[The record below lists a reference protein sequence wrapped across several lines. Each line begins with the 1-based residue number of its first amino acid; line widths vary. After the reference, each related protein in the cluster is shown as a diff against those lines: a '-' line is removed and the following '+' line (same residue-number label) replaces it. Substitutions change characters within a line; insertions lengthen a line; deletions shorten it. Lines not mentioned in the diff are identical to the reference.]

1 MKPRCS
7 YCGSENISQAGLAPI
22 LVRLGYYKCLDCGK
36 TGKPLTP
43 DASAA
48 SEPVTQPA

>member
-1 MKPRCS
+1 MNPCCP
-7 YCGSENISQAGLAPI
+7 YCGSENISQEGLAPI

-36 TGKPLTP
+36 TGKALRP

-48 SEPVTQPA
+48 SEPVTSNT